1 MEVGVPQ
8 SFYLLLSQLCSW
20 KVFLFH
26 GLLFFHFSS
35 LHLPQVFCLF
45 CFLPIGTLVWG
56 KLVLA
61 GKTSSWMGLE
71 EGCKSIVEK
80 INSSGDGL
88 YLSHGLAILSNAL
101 PSNWELS
108 LHFSVCPRVFPSNSA
123 CCSIWMGKVAPILLL
138 LFWAKMTLQICGMKL
153 GLCVCF
159 SIQSIFFVLL
169 TSFCSFQSI
178 LDTEVLWNGIQATIF
193 LRDMAFFPLCH
204 AV

>member
-1 MEVGVPQ
+1 MG
-8 SFYLLLSQLCSW
+8 FYFFI
-20 KVFLFH
+20 FLASTSPR
-26 GLLFFHFSS
+26 FFVCF
-35 LHLPQVFCLF
+35 VFCPLEPLYEVNWF
-45 CFLPIGTLVWG
+45 W
-56 KLVLA
+56 LA
-61 GKTSSWMGLE
+61 GSSWMGLE

-178 LDTEVLWNGIQATIF
+178 LDTEVL
-193 LRDMAFFPLCH
+193 
-204 AV
+204 